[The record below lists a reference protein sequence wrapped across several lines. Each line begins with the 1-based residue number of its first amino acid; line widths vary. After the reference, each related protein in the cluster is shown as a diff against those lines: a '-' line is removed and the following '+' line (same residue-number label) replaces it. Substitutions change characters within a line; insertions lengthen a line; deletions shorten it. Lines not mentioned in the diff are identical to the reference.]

1 MSIPAKPHT
10 EGQKFTNPETN
21 IEYTYDGV
29 KWIASGGEESSIDL
43 TNCVKKHGGDD
54 MQGPLHIKTVGVDAR
69 GTNRVTT
76 LGVFS
81 NSDSSALRLGTTRDR
96 VYIGN
101 NDTSINGPLKVDE
114 IQEKNKDAGTTFVD
128 DVKYKGATTNNTNIQ
143 TRESVVSLMDGY
155 ATKTELQQ
163 AINDLRDEIEQQRFN
178 NILHDAP
185 FVSKTN
191 NTELYYSSNSGAL
204 PPNERLF
211 GLHYDGNSMA
221 TNRFP
226 ANWNSHLRVGNGV
239 VAIDRNGSKV
249 DIPLGY
255 DENWTGTVSIYEFN
269 PSVIEEHTKL
279 SLIFK
284 NSVHNIR
291 RSSGNNCV
299 YITFGT
305 EKDGYERHTP
315 IFARGD
321 VSGDLD
327 GKKVIMLLDVYRI
340 GDRHDPEGGGVS
352 FDAVDESA
360 ITEPVVPEE
369 E

>member
-10 EGQKFTNPETN
+10 EGMTFINSATG
-21 IEYTYDGV
+21 IEYVYDGV
-29 KWIASGGEESSIDL
+29 KWLASGGEELDIDL
-43 TNCVKKHGGDD
+43 SNYVKKSGGDN
-54 MQGPLHIKTVGVDAR
+54 MQGPLHMKNNGSDTR

-81 NSDSSALRLGTTRDR
+81 NSEGSALRLGTTRDR
-96 VYIGN
+96 VYIGH
-101 NDTSINGPLKVDE
+101 NDTSINGPLKVDQ
-114 IQEKNKDAGTTFVD
+114 IQEKNTDAGITFSD
-128 DVKYKGATTNNTNIQ
+128 DVQYNGSTTNDTNIQ
-143 TRESVVSLMDGY
+143 TRESVVSLMNGY

-191 NTELYYSSNSGAL
+191 NTELFYSTNSGAL

-211 GLHYDGNSMA
+211 GLHYDGNLMT

-305 EKDGYERHTP
+305 EKDGYERHAP

-340 GDRHDPEGGGVS
+340 GDRNDPEGGNSNG
-352 FDAVDESA
+352 
-360 ITEPVVPEE
+360 
-369 E
+369 